1 MSNNPKVSVC
11 VMTYN
16 QENYIGE
23 CLDSIL
29 SQECNFDFEV
39 IVGEDCST
47 DNTKA
52 IVQKYAEKYP
62 NIIKPIFYKENVG
75 GEENYRTVH
84 NAAKGELI
92 ASMDGDDFWYQGKL
106 SYQVD
111 FFDKN
116 PNIVQMWHCADIVN
130 NKSVRVQAFP
140 SKIAQLLYPDLISSR
155 DIALSYALVGQRST
169 QMFRASDYDINLL
182 PPGFLDFHIAFL
194 ISLNGKSYY
203 SKKTFGAYRVVL
215 NNSLTTNSNSN
226 SKITVDLLSEDLM
239 RIAKNYPEYK
249 VEAKSN
255 ILVRKF
261 MSKLKGHDIKLL
273 NKNLK
278 TMEGIKVNPLFFLKS
293 CYYFILQ
300 KI

>member
-1 MSNNPKVSVC
+1 MANNPKVSVC

-16 QENYIGE
+16 QEDFIAE

-29 SQECNFDFEV
+29 SQKCDFDFEV

-47 DNTKA
+47 DNTRA
-52 IVQKYAEKYP
+52 IVKEYAEKYP
-62 NIIKPIFYKENVG
+62 NIIKPIFYKVNVG

-106 SYQVD
+106 SYQVE
-111 FFDKN
+111 FFNKN
-116 PNIVQMWHCADIVN
+116 PDVVQMWHCADIVDN
-130 NKSVRVQAFP
+130 ESIKTKTFP
-140 SKIAQLLYPDLISSR
+140 SKVAQILYPTFINSK

-169 QMFRASDYDINLL
+169 QMFRASKYDIKLL
-182 PPGFLDFHIAFL
+182 PDGFLDYHIAFL

-203 SKKTFGAYRVVL
+203 SKKTLGAYRVVP
-215 NNSLTTNSNSN
+215 NNSLTTNCNSN
-226 SKITVDLLSEDLM
+226 RKITVDLLSADLM
-239 RIAKNYPEYK
+239 RIAKKYPEYK
-249 VEAKSN
+249 VELKSN
-255 ILVRKF
+255 ILVRKL
-261 MSKLKGHDIKLL
+261 MSKLKGHNLNLL
-273 NKNLK
+273 NRHLEK
-278 TMEGIKVNPLFFLKS
+278 MEEIKASPFLFLKS